1 MIFNIIA
8 IAIPLTLL
16 IWSLF
21 QKDKS
26 SVGIYMLITVIVI
39 GFCFAFSSLAY
50 YAKTDDIRDFVSEKQ
65 SIESLPYNKLESSG
79 IGAMLV
85 EKNKWLDRVKY
96 DNQSHWLLWS
106 MFIPDEVDQLERIK
120 VKQSCSN

>member
-8 IAIPLTLL
+8 IATPLTLL
-16 IWSLF
+16 IWALF

-26 SVGIYMLITVIVI
+26 SVGIFTLITAIVIV
-39 GFCFAFSSLAY
+39 FALAFSSLAY
-50 YAKTDDIRDFVSEKQ
+50 YAKKDDIRDFVSEKQ

-85 EKNKWLDRVKY
+85 EKNKWLDRTKY

-120 VKQSCSN
+120 VNQSCSN

>member
-1 MIFNIIA
+1 MIFNIIT

-16 IWSLF
+16 IWVLF

-26 SVGIYMLITVIVI
+26 SAGVLTLITAIVIV
-39 GFCFAFSSLAY
+39 FAFTFSSLAY
-50 YAKTDDIRDFVSEKQ
+50 YAKKDDIRDFISEKQ

-79 IGAMLV
+79 IGAILV
-85 EKNKWLDRVKY
+85 EKNKWLDRTKY